1 LVTALRVIH
10 YGLGPI
16 GLGIAEI
23 LLERGYRIVG
33 AVDIDPSKSGR
44 PLTDLLP
51 GAPAELIVSPSFDR
65 IAGTD
70 ADVVVHSTQSYLRQV
85 NTQLGGLLAAG
96 RNVISTCEELAYPWY
111 HHPAEAAALDRL
123 ATAHGVSLVGTGI
136 NPGFVMDL
144 LPLVMTAPCRHV
156 ARVTVTRIVDASQ
169 RRLPLQRKVGVGLT
183 QEEFRSGVDSGRIA
197 HVGLPESVAM
207 VAAGLGWRV
216 EQIDGTIDPVLGP
229 NGAVRGLHQ
238 TCAGRVD
245 GRVAILL
252 DLTMAAGADSPRDEI
267 DVDGTP
273 PVHVTIPA
281 GIHGD
286 QATCAIVANTL
297 PRVIAAPAGLLT
309 AADLPPGQEGS
320 R

>member
-1 LVTALRVIH
+1 MTPLRVIH

-23 LLERGYRIVG
+23 LLERGHAIAG

-44 PLTDLLP
+44 PLTELLP
-51 GAPAELIVSPSFDR
+51 GAPAGLSVSPSFDR
-65 IAGTD
+65 LAGTA
-70 ADVVVHSTQSYLRQV
+70 ADVVVHSTQSHLHQV
-85 NTQLGGLLAAG
+85 DTQLRALLEAG

-123 ATAHGVSLVGTGI
+123 ATAHGVSLLGTGV

-156 ARVTVTRIVDASQ
+156 TRVTVTRIVDASQ

-183 QEEFRSGVDSGRIA
+183 QEEFRSGVDRGHIA
-197 HVGLPESVAM
+197 HIGLPESVAM
-207 VAAGLGWRV
+207 IAAGLGWRV
-216 EQIDGTIDPVLGP
+216 EQIAGTIDPVLGP
-229 NGAVRGLHQ
+229 DGAVRGLHQ
-238 TCAGRVD
+238 TCAGRLD

-252 DLTMAAGADSPRDEI
+252 DLTMAAGEASPRDDI
-267 DVDGTP
+267 DIEGTP

-297 PRVIAAPAGLLT
+297 PRVITAPAGLLT
-309 AADLPPGQEGS
+309 AADLPPSLGGS